1 MKYDIPLL
9 DYDTRFSLWQV
20 KMRAILSQADLDD
33 ALDKFGNKASTSW
46 SDEEKRRDRKA
57 LSQIYLHLSNN
68 ILQEVLQE
76 KTAAALWLK
85 LESICMSK
93 DLTSKMHLKMKL
105 FLHKLQE
112 GGSVPNHL
120 TVFKEIVSTFEA
132 MEVKYEDEDLGLIL
146 VIDTILYSRDTL
158 TLNDVC
164 EALQAKEKMKQMVSS
179 DGSASNGEALAA
191 RGRTEKKSN
200 NTSRGKSS
208 NGHHGRSKSRG
219 RVKSGGSV
227 RMGDDRPCQIVGIGS
242 VQIKMHDGIVRTLT
256 DVRHIPDMTKN
267 LISLSTLD
275 GKGARCMLS
284 NAGLNRRFW
293 AEAASIACYLINRS
307 PRIAIDKKTP
317 IESLE
322 LLSASFLVIKLVL
335 KVINCGIHKLKRLCL
350 VEMLSLMKLL
360 CYPTTLSSD
369 APVERQQKTSVQVEH
384 FIDVDNTPE
393 NDTVAVQDAQI
404 LDNSP
409 IVDDSSF
416 VEHSSPVV
424 QPPQH
429 SVAASRAIGARKPV
443 RRLIE
448 ECNIAYALSVAKKL
462 KVIQNLLIIPR
473 LLLRRLQQLD
483 DRYAR

>member
-57 LSQIYLHLSNN
+57 L
-68 ILQEVLQE
+68 
-76 KTAAALWLK
+76 
-85 LESICMSK
+85 
-93 DLTSKMHLKMKL
+93 
-105 FLHKLQE
+105 
-112 GGSVPNHL
+112 
-120 TVFKEIVSTFEA
+120 
-132 MEVKYEDEDLGLIL
+132 
-146 VIDTILYSRDTL
+146 
-158 TLNDVC
+158 
-164 EALQAKEKMKQMVSS
+164 
-179 DGSASNGEALAA
+179 
-191 RGRTEKKSN
+191 
-200 NTSRGKSS
+200 
-208 NGHHGRSKSRG
+208 
-219 RVKSGGSV
+219 
-227 RMGDDRPCQIVGIGS
+227 
-242 VQIKMHDGIVRTLT
+242 
-256 DVRHIPDMTKN
+256 
-267 LISLSTLD
+267 
-275 GKGARCMLS
+275 ARCMLS